1 MSSFAQEEIVA
12 TVEAFGDEL
21 QGDAR
26 AMEAVLRAI
35 ADRLAPLKEG
45 DDTPKY
51 HLYEASEYGRM
62 IAESEVS
69 GCLAWAWLRD
79 ELLRLADKLQK
90 TPEFYI

>member
-1 MSSFAQEEIVA
+1 MSSFARDEIVA
-12 TVEAFGDEL
+12 TIKAYGDEL

-35 ADRLAPLKEG
+35 ADRLPPLKEG
-45 DDTPKY
+45 DDMPKY
-51 HLYEASEYGRM
+51 HLYEDNEYGRM

-69 GCLAWAWLRD
+69 GSLAWAWLRD

>member
-1 MSSFAQEEIVA
+1 MSSFAKDEIVA

-45 DDTPKY
+45 GDTPKY